1 MLKEQRHARILQV
14 LRETIAATIRD
25 LSEAV
30 VVSDST
36 VRRDLRVLS
45 ERGLVR
51 LTHGGAVLIE
61 SQFSSFELDSELA
74 AATEPQAKA
83 ALAVYAATQIFTG
96 QTVLLDSSTTVLAAA
111 RELARRKL
119 EITAITN
126 SLQIAE
132 ALAASSSISVIVVG
146 GSVRLGSPTLCGN
159 PGLAFLNEL
168 HVDVALLG
176 THSISRALLTET
188 SQDVV
193 AMKRAMI
200 HATRRSILLADST
213 KFRHPPA
220 LFTICGVED
229 IDEIVTNADA
239 SSDALSI
246 IKEAGGAVTIV

>member
-25 LSEAV
+25 LSDAV

-36 VRRDLRVLS
+36 IRRDLRVLS

-51 LTHGGAVLIE
+51 LTHGGAVLTE
-61 SQFSSFELDSELA
+61 GHFSSFELDSELA

-83 ALAVYAATQIFTG
+83 ALGAYAATQIMTG
-96 QTVLLDSSTTVLAAA
+96 QTVLLDSSTTVLAAS
-111 RELARRKL
+111 RELARRML

-146 GSVRLGSPTLCGN
+146 GSVRRGSPTLCGN

-176 THSISRALLTET
+176 THSISGALLTET

-200 HATRRSILLADST
+200 HAARRSILLADST
-213 KFRHPPA
+213 KFRPPA

-229 IDEIVTNADA
+229 IDEIVTNSDA

-246 IKEAGGAVTIV
+246 IREAGGAVTTV